1 MEAIEEDD
9 GNLKATN
16 FDEDEARKRTFS
28 ELKTYN
34 LDLLDLLQNPKKK
47 PSSLPQLHRFLSRSS
62 PHTLQPF
69 FDYTLFPLL
78 LLLDAAVN
86 CRSPPKV
93 EGSVMVDIPKVPHKV
108 SDVAAEGV
116 LRCLEELLKKC
127 HLGSVDQMV
136 VILKKLTYAAMLS
149 PSEASEE
156 FREGVLRCFRAVL
169 LCLHLC
175 PNKSCSCKQV
185 NGMPALL
192 DGRDM
197 HSILPKDASETEE
210 CLLAFLHSQTASAA
224 VGHWLSLLLKAADI
238 EAGRGHRG
246 SAKVRVEAFF
256 TLRMLVAK
264 VGTADALAFFLPG
277 VVSQFAKV
285 LHVSKTMISGA
296 AGSVEAIDQ
305 AIRGLAEFLM
315 LVLEDDA
322 NISGLGMSVNASTG
336 FHSNTNDSAISF
348 LEQLRQLPVKSQ
360 DQSVMVVENP
370 SEAVRTDTPKFGLK
384 EKGSVNSGNVIGSFH
399 VSRTKDWIIKT
410 SAHVNKLLSATFPHL
425 CVHSAKKVRQG
436 VLAAIRGLLSKCSYT
451 LKDSRLMLLECLC
464 VLVCDDSEEVSSTAQ
479 IFLRSLFSSNKKHHV
494 QCDFAEIFSRS
505 IEKLPKVVLGSE
517 DSLAVS
523 EVQKLL
529 VVIYFSGPQLVVDH
543 LLQSP
548 VTTARFLDVF
558 ALCFSQNSAFAGS
571 LDKIISARSSSAGY
585 LHSITEMR
593 ASIFTN
599 ENKAGTD
606 ATPSEVSKFSCTQS
620 KKALCPLENVHK
632 EYELPRMPPWFVN
645 VGSQKLYLALAGI
658 LRLVG
663 LSLMADCRSER
674 SLSIVTDVPLS
685 YVRKL
690 VSEVRLKENS
700 KESWQSWYHRTGS
713 GQLLRQA
720 CTAVCLLNEI
730 LFGISDKLVDSFA
743 LMFDEFGLRWE
754 DTEGCGGGSDN
765 VEPPHSVPY
774 ASIWKISEEKR
785 AKSHLIDSIGSILHE
800 YLSPELWSL
809 PLDHKSSFEQPD
821 GEEDITLHFFHD
833 AALLYQVIIEG
844 IGIFSMCL
852 GETFASCGFLHSS
865 LYVLLENLICS
876 NFQIRSASDAVLHV
890 VSSTCGYPTVGHL
903 VLANSD
909 YVIDSICRQL
919 RHLDL
924 NSHVPNVLAAML
936 SYIGLAHKIL
946 PLLEEPMR
954 SVSLELEILGRHQHP
969 DLTVPFLKAVAEITK
984 ASNREA
990 CSLLPQAVSLFEDVK
1005 SKMSDVEKKTMKG
1018 SVCSESRHD
1027 IDIDVSPMESDGG
1040 VCFDGVAT
1048 PIEQW
1053 ESFLF
1058 SLNDSRRY
1066 RRTVGSIAGSCL
1078 LAATPLLTSLNQA
1091 ACLISLDIV
1100 KDGILALAKVEE
1112 AFKQERETKEAV
1124 KQVCK
1129 LCSFHS
1135 LSDTLDAFDDETDE
1149 NRLLPAMNKIWP
1161 FLVACIRNKNPL
1173 AVRKCAC
1180 VISNVVQICGGDF
1193 FSRRFYTDGPHF
1205 WKLLSTSP
1213 FQTKP
1218 ISKQERTPLQLP
1230 YRSTSISS
1238 EVSVAEV
1245 SNLKVQ
1251 AAVLNMIADLS
1262 RDKRSASALEAVL
1275 KKVSGIVVGIAYSG
1289 VLGLREASVNA
1300 LVGLASIDSDLIWLL
1315 LADVYYSKKRDMPS
1329 PPTSDLPEVSQTLT
1343 PPSSPKGYLYA
1354 QYGGQSYGFDI
1365 DFSSV
1370 ETVFKILHSRV
1381 FTSQVYS

>member
-116 LRCLEELLKKC
+116 LQCLEELLKKC

-136 VILKKLTYAAMLS
+136 VILKKLTYAAMFS

-156 FREGVLRCFRAVL
+156 FREGVLKCFRAVL

-175 PNKSCSCKQV
+175 HNKSCSCKQV
-185 NGMPALL
+185 NGTPALL

-210 CLLAFLHSQTASAA
+210 CLLAFLHTQTASAA

-305 AIRGLAEFLM
+305 AIRGLTEFLM

-322 NISGLGMSVNASTG
+322 NISGLGMSVTASTG
-336 FHSNTNDSAISF
+336 FHSKTDDSAISF
-348 LEQLRQLPVKSQ
+348 LEQLRHLPVKSQ

-399 VSRTKDWIIKT
+399 VNRTKEWIIKT
-410 SAHVNKLLSATFPHL
+410 SAHVNKLLSATFPH
-425 CVHSAKKVRQG
+425 
-436 VLAAIRGLLSKCSYT
+436 
-451 LKDSRLMLLECLC
+451 ECLC
-464 VLVCDDSEEVSSTAQ
+464 VLVCDDSESVSSTAQ

-505 IEKLPKVVLGSE
+505 IEKLPKVVLGSG

-571 LDKIISARSSSAGY
+571 LDKLISARPSSAGY

-606 ATPSEVSKFSCTQS
+606 ATPSEVSKFPCTQN

-663 LSLMADCRSER
+663 LSLMAGCRSER

-685 YVRKL
+685 CIRKL

-730 LFGISDKLVDSFA
+730 LFGVSDKLVDSFA

-754 DTEGCGGGSDN
+754 GTEGCGGGSDD
-765 VEPPHSVPY
+765 VEPPHSVPS

-785 AKSHLIDSIGSILHE
+785 SKSHLIDSIGSILHE

-833 AALLYQVIIEG
+833 AALLYQERYI
-844 IGIFSMCL
+844 
-852 GETFASCGFLHSS
+852 FLH
-865 LYVLLENLICS
+865 
-876 NFQIRSASDAVLHV
+876 
-890 VSSTCGYPTVGHL
+890 
-903 VLANSD
+903 
-909 YVIDSICRQL
+909 
-919 RHLDL
+919 
-924 NSHVPNVLAAML
+924 
-936 SYIGLAHKIL
+936 
-946 PLLEEPMR
+946 
-954 SVSLELEILGRHQHP
+954 
-969 DLTVPFLKAVAEITK
+969 
-984 ASNREA
+984 
-990 CSLLPQAVSLFEDVK
+990 
-1005 SKMSDVEKKTMKG
+1005 
-1018 SVCSESRHD
+1018 
-1027 IDIDVSPMESDGG
+1027 
-1040 VCFDGVAT
+1040 
-1048 PIEQW
+1048 
-1053 ESFLF
+1053 
-1058 SLNDSRRY
+1058 
-1066 RRTVGSIAGSCL
+1066 
-1078 LAATPLLTSLNQA
+1078 
-1091 ACLISLDIV
+1091 
-1100 KDGILALAKVEE
+1100 
-1112 AFKQERETKEAV
+1112 
-1124 KQVCK
+1124 
-1129 LCSFHS
+1129 
-1135 LSDTLDAFDDETDE
+1135 
-1149 NRLLPAMNKIWP
+1149 
-1161 FLVACIRNKNPL
+1161 
-1173 AVRKCAC
+1173 
-1180 VISNVVQICGGDF
+1180 
-1193 FSRRFYTDGPHF
+1193 
-1205 WKLLSTSP
+1205 
-1213 FQTKP
+1213 
-1218 ISKQERTPLQLP
+1218 
-1230 YRSTSISS
+1230 
-1238 EVSVAEV
+1238 
-1245 SNLKVQ
+1245 
-1251 AAVLNMIADLS
+1251 
-1262 RDKRSASALEAVL
+1262 
-1275 KKVSGIVVGIAYSG
+1275 
-1289 VLGLREASVNA
+1289 
-1300 LVGLASIDSDLIWLL
+1300 
-1315 LADVYYSKKRDMPS
+1315 
-1329 PPTSDLPEVSQTLT
+1329 
-1343 PPSSPKGYLYA
+1343 
-1354 QYGGQSYGFDI
+1354 QYC
-1365 DFSSV
+1365 
-1370 ETVFKILHSRV
+1370 T
-1381 FTSQVYS
+1381 